1 MAKTDPAKQRGW
13 LNKSEM
19 AASLGISVQAFD
31 KWGVKPVERIG
42 REAFYECRS
51 VLDNRIAR
59 AEEKRQAASSEDD
72 LDPQAEAKL
81 LQERLRLTAAQ
92 AEGQELKNDIT
103 RRRSVPT
110 EFATFVMSKIA
121 AEIAS
126 ILDTLPLT
134 LKRRHPDLE
143 VRHIESI
150 QRELAKARNRA
161 AELDERLPGL
171 LNEYLDTAD

>member
-1 MAKTDPAKQRGW
+1 MATQVEVAAHLDLSDRQVRNLLAGGVLPASKGAGGLDIDACRMAYISYLRG
-13 LNKSEM
+13 L
-19 AASLGISVQAFD
+19 ASGQ
-31 KWGVKPVERIG
+31 VKHQE
-42 REAFYECRS
+42 
-51 VLDNRIAR
+51 
-59 AEEKRQAASSEDD
+59 SSGSDGA
-72 LDPQAEAKL
+72 LDPQAEQKL
-81 LQERLRLTAAQ
+81 TEQRLRLTAAQ

-110 EFATFVMSKIA
+110 EFATFVMSRLA

>member
-1 MAKTDPAKQRGW
+1 MATQIEIAKHLDLSDRQVRNLLADGVLPGSKGKGGFDIEACRLAYIRYLRGLGSSQVKPETDP
-13 LNKSEM
+13 EYPE
-19 AASLGISVQAFD
+19 GID
-31 KWGVKPVERIG
+31 P
-42 REAFYECRS
+42 
-51 VLDNRIAR
+51 L
-59 AEEKRQAASSEDD
+59 AEQ
-72 LDPQAEAKL
+72 KL
-81 LQERLRLTAAQ
+81 TQERLRLTAAQ

-103 RRRSVPT
+103 RRKSVPT
-110 EFATFVMSKIA
+110 EFATFVMSKLA
-121 AEIAS
+121 AEIGS

-143 VRHIESI
+143 VRHIESV

>member
-1 MAKTDPAKQRGW
+1 MATQVEVAAHLDLSDRQVRNLLADGVLPASKG
-13 LNKSEM
+13 
-19 AASLGISVQAFD
+19 AG
-31 KWGVKPVERIG
+31 G
-42 REAFYECRS
+42 
-51 VLDNRIAR
+51 LDLDAC
-59 AEEKRQAASSEDD
+59 RQAYISYLRGKANGQVKHQEADGCAD
-72 LDPQAEAKL
+72 LDPQAEQKL

-92 AEGQELKNDIT
+92 AEGQELKNDIA

>member
-1 MAKTDPAKQRGW
+1 MATQVEVAAHLDLSDRQVRNLLADGVLPASKGTGGLDLDACRVAYISYLRG
-13 LNKSEM
+13 K
-19 AASLGISVQAFD
+19 ASGQVKHQEAFD
-31 KWGVKPVERIG
+31 
-42 REAFYECRS
+42 S
-51 VLDNRIAR
+51 
-59 AEEKRQAASSEDD
+59 DD
-72 LDPQAEAKL
+72 LDPMAEQKL
-81 LQERLRLTAAQ
+81 LQERLRLTSAQ

-110 EFATFVMSKIA
+110 EFATFVMSKLA